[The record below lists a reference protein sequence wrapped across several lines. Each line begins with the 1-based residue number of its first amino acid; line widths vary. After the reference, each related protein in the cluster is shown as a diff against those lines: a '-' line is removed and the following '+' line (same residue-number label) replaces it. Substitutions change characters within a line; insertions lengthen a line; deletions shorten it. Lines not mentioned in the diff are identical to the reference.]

1 MTVASSQPTLGLA
14 LIAKDEAET
23 LPYLLESVAGAFDQ
37 VALLDTGSS
46 DSTVEVF
53 EGWAESQD
61 LPLGFEVGR
70 FEWCEDFAAAR
81 NAADELL
88 ATDWLASADADDE
101 IVGAGALRRVVA
113 DMPPEVGGLIC
124 GYRVPG
130 NGREVEV
137 EGLRQRVVRRPAPPW
152 EGRLHEDRRTAR
164 SGPLVRVAPAL
175 VYWRSRRDNMREDS
189 RRRNERILRKWIE
202 EQPGDSTPLG
212 LLAVQT
218 YIHGDR
224 REAVALLSRYAELRG
239 SQADAR
245 RRELV
250 TWALGGLDHLAST
263 DTRDD
268 TLAAAYISILLER
281 PPHLWQSACAEPT
294 HEVPCGR

>member
-1 MTVASSQPTLGLA
+1 MTAASSQPTLGLA
-14 LIAKDEAET
+14 LIAKDEEEN
-23 LPYLLESVAGAFDQ
+23 LPHLLASAVGAFDQ

-46 DSTVEVF
+46 DRTVEVF

-101 IVGAGALRRVVA
+101 IVGAPALRVA
-113 DMPPEVGGLIC
+113 VSRMPPEVGGILC
-124 GYRVPG
+124 GYRVPDAKG
-130 NGREVEV
+130 EGEIEV
-137 EGLRQRVVRRPAPPW
+137 LRQRVVRSPAPSW
-152 EGRLHEDRRTAR
+152 EGRLHEDRRLADA
-164 SGPLVRVAPAL
+164 GPLVRVAPTVAH
-175 VYWRSRRDNMREDS
+175 WRTSRTGVRS
-189 RRRNERILRKWIE
+189 SSLRRNAAILQKWIADE
-202 EQPGDSTPLG
+202 PEDRTPVG
-212 LLAVQT
+212 LLAAQS
-218 YIHGDR
+218 YISDNR
-224 REAVALLSRYAELRG
+224 REAVALFSRYVELCRL
-239 SQADAR
+239 QAGR

-250 TWALGGLDHLAST
+250 TWALAGLDHLAST

-268 TLAAAYISILLER
+268 TLATAYISILLDR